1 MRTSGL
7 KRLVLFSGVA
17 MSSALGFGLDWEAA
31 GRFKVI
37 DVFGM
42 SKYEQR
48 QASVTC

>member
-1 MRTSGL
+1 MPLNSRGTLNS
-7 KRLVLFSGVA
+7 
-17 MSSALGFGLDWEAA
+17 FGLDWEAA